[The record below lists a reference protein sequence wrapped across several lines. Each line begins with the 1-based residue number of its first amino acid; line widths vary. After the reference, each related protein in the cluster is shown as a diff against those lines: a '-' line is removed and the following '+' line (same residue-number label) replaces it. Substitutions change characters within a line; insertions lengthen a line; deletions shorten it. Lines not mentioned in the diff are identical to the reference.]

1 MGALILALVL
11 TFGCKANNS
20 NNNSNNKNCIKL
32 LPTFYADY
40 TNLGATAGGYVKAA
54 ILANKAAN
62 GYVEYAGNGK
72 AVRAALGEQADL
84 GTTLEGSSALV
95 TVAIYADS
103 ALKRIFNNVSMYG
116 TQEFRTDVLNLD
128 GFDINGYVNDFLVAD
143 YNKNKNNR
151 WDVPNVKVSFN
162 PDYWKIGNQIYGTGK
177 RLPQEYITTIEN
189 EIRDLLLNN
198 TSGFIKNLA
207 FDYNGDKI
215 ADPTVPPD
223 GEVWVFSYI
232 KPDQSVGNFNYPIGG
247 SSIKSA
253 VFVINPERIP
263 PIGAVPEV
271 RNMFIGGDQDSD
283 VWLQDYKKYY
293 RFSFRRPA
301 GGSYRVYTDREE
313 QEGFSNLTDGEIRNI
328 VAQPLRDYSNDSSL
342 LNPLGNLTGPD
353 IRRPSART
361 PTESQRSGTV
371 KENERIKK

>member
-95 TVAIYADS
+95 NVAIYADS

-116 TQEFRTDVLNLD
+116 TQEFRTDVLNLS

-151 WDVPNVKVSFN
+151 WDIPDVKVSFN
-162 PDYWKIGNQIYGTGK
+162 PDNWEYNGQRGTGK
-177 RLPQEYITTIEN
+177 RLPQEYITAVKN
-189 EIRDLLLNN
+189 EIIDILLNN
-198 TSGFIKNLA
+198 SSGFVKSLA
-207 FDYNGDKI
+207 FDENGNNISGDTPSDGEIWVCYYTFNNHKIGNLPYPINGD
-215 ADPTVPPD
+215 
-223 GEVWVFSYI
+223 
-232 KPDQSVGNFNYPIGG
+232 SV
-247 SSIKSA
+247 KSA
-253 VFVINPERIP
+253 KLLINPEN
-263 PIGAVPEV
+263 AVSYEV
-271 RNMFIGGDQDSD
+271 ARDEARNMPVRGDQLSR
-283 VWLQDYKKYY
+283 VWLNDYRKFY
-293 RFSFRRPA
+293 RLSFERPA

-313 QEGFSNLTDGEIRNI
+313 QDGFSNLADGEIRNI
-328 VAQPLRDYSNDSSL
+328 AAQPVTDYSYNSGPF
-342 LNPLGNLTGPD
+342 NPIGNLTGPD
-353 IRRPSART
+353 MRRTSART

-371 KENERIKK
+371 KETDRIRK